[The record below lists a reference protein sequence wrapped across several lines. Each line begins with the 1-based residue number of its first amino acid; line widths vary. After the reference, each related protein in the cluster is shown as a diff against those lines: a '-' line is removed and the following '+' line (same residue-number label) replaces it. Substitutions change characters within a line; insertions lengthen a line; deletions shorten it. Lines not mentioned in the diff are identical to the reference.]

1 MVARGVVLILT
12 VAVLALASPA
22 HANLIT
28 NPGFETG
35 NFDGWIQFGDTGFTF
50 VNGEPHSGA
59 FAAWLGPVGS
69 LGFLM
74 QIVPTTPGVL
84 YNLSYFLQS
93 DGFTPNEFQVS
104 WNGSPLS
111 DQLNLPASGYA
122 EQTFTNLLAT
132 SATTPLIFGFRND
145 PGFLQ
150 LDDVAVSPVPEPATL
165 LLLGTTMA
173 GVGLATRR
181 KRSPS
186 R

>member
-1 MVARGVVLILT
+1 MLPVL
-12 VAVLALASPA
+12 
-22 HANLIT
+22 
-28 NPGFETG
+28 TG
-35 NFDGWIQFGDTGFTF
+35 AEQLKRL
-50 VNGEPHSGA
+50 
-59 FAAWLGPVGS
+59 FA
-69 LGFLM
+69 
-74 QIVPTTPGVL
+74 
-84 YNLSYFLQS
+84 
-93 DGFTPNEFQVS
+93 
-104 WNGSPLS
+104 
-111 DQLNLPASGYA
+111 GYT